1 MISSKWLAIRRVYAV
16 ARKEMLHVVRDPRSL
31 GMAIAIPMLLLVL
44 FGYALTL
51 DVDNVP
57 LVIWDQDET
66 PSSRELIS
74 HFLGSR
80 YFSLSG
86 YAHNYHQVERTIDK
100 GGSLAGLVIPR
111 GFAGSV
117 ATGRETPVQLLVDGS
132 DSTTATLA
140 LGYADTVV
148 RSYSQDIVLRQAQR
162 TGGTVRRMSFEL
174 LPRVWFNADLE
185 SKNYIIPGLI
195 AVIMMVIA
203 ALLTSLTVAREW
215 ERGTMEQLISTPIKG
230 WELVIGK
237 LLPYFLIGLLDVA
250 LAVLMGEFLF
260 QVPLRGS
267 VALLFAL
274 AAIFMAGA
282 LALGLVISIVTKSQL
297 LASQL
302 AMVLTFL
309 PSFLLSGF
317 VYTISNMP
325 KPIQIVSYAVPARY
339 FVALLKGIYLK
350 GVGLRILLLEAGL
363 LTVFA
368 ALIVLLGVRKFH
380 KKLG

>member
-1 MISSKWLAIRRVYAV
+1 MSPNKWLALKRVYAV

-31 GMAIAIPMLLLVL
+31 GMAIAIPMLLLML

-57 LVIWDQDET
+57 LVVWDQDQT
-66 PSSRELIS
+66 PASRELIS
-74 HFLGSR
+74 RFLGSR
-80 YFSLSG
+80 YFSLIEHVHD
-86 YAHNYHQVERTIDK
+86 YRQVERAIDT
-100 GGSLAGLVIPR
+100 GEALAGLVVPR
-111 GFAGSV
+111 GFAGGI
-117 ATGRETPVQLLVDGS
+117 AAGRESPVQLLVDGS

-140 LGYADTVV
+140 MGYADTVV
-148 RSYSQDIVLRQAQR
+148 LGYSQHLVLRQAQR
-162 TGGTVRRMSFEL
+162 TGGTARRAPVDL
-174 LPRVWFNADLE
+174 RPRVWYNADLE

-230 WELVIGK
+230 WELVTGK

-250 LAVLMGEFLF
+250 LAVFMGEFLF

-267 VALLFAL
+267 VALLFAV
-274 AAIFMAGA
+274 AAVFLAGA
-282 LALGLVISIVTKSQL
+282 LALGLLISIVTKSQL

-317 VYTISNMP
+317 MYAISNMP
-325 KPIQIVSYAVPARY
+325 KPIQIVTYAIPARY

-350 GVGLRILLLEAGL
+350 GVGLRFLAFEAGL
-363 LTVFA
+363 LSAFA
-368 ALIVLLGVRKFH
+368 VLVVLAAIGKFR
-380 KKLG
+380 KKLE

>member
-1 MISSKWLAIRRVYAV
+1 M
-16 ARKEMLHVVRDPRSL
+16 
-31 GMAIAIPMLLLVL
+31 
-44 FGYALTL
+44 
-51 DVDNVP
+51 
-57 LVIWDQDET
+57 
-66 PSSRELIS
+66 
-74 HFLGSR
+74 
-80 YFSLSG
+80 
-86 YAHNYHQVERTIDK
+86 
-100 GGSLAGLVIPR
+100 
-111 GFAGSV
+111 
-117 ATGRETPVQLLVDGS
+117 
-132 DSTTATLA
+132 
-140 LGYADTVV
+140 
-148 RSYSQDIVLRQAQR
+148 
-162 TGGTVRRMSFEL
+162 
-174 LPRVWFNADLE
+174 E

-230 WELVIGK
+230 WELVTGK

-274 AAIFMAGA
+274 AAVFLAGA

-317 VYTISNMP
+317 MYAISNMP
-325 KPIQIVSYAVPARY
+325 RPIQLVTYTIPARY

-363 LTVFA
+363 LTIFA
-368 ALIVLLGVRKFH
+368 VLIVLLAVRKFR

>member
-1 MISSKWLAIRRVYAV
+1 M
-16 ARKEMLHVVRDPRSL
+16 
-31 GMAIAIPMLLLVL
+31 
-44 FGYALTL
+44 
-51 DVDNVP
+51 
-57 LVIWDQDET
+57 
-66 PSSRELIS
+66 
-74 HFLGSR
+74 
-80 YFSLSG
+80 
-86 YAHNYHQVERTIDK
+86 
-100 GGSLAGLVIPR
+100 
-111 GFAGSV
+111 
-117 ATGRETPVQLLVDGS
+117 
-132 DSTTATLA
+132 
-140 LGYADTVV
+140 
-148 RSYSQDIVLRQAQR
+148 
-162 TGGTVRRMSFEL
+162 
-174 LPRVWFNADLE
+174 E

-230 WELVIGK
+230 WELVTGK

-274 AAIFMAGA
+274 AAVFLAGA

-317 VYTISNMP
+317 MYAISNMP
-325 KPIQIVSYAVPARY
+325 RPIQLVTYAIPARY

-363 LTVFA
+363 LIVFA
-368 ALIVLLGVRKFH
+368 VLIVLLAVRKFR